1 MCYFHQITPVKG
13 VRMLW
18 KRMQKDQNNT
28 LAENMNTR
36 FSMSKGST
44 YCKLRGRIYR
54 TYIVLYQMWSYSRKE
69 KDTYVLSIT
78 QRPSPIYN
86 HLK

>member
-1 MCYFHQITPVKG
+1 MNG
-13 VRMLW
+13 VRTLW

-28 LAENMNTR
+28 LAGNMKNTM
-36 FSMSKGST
+36 SLMSKGSAN
-44 YCKLRGRIYR
+44 CELRDKIYR
-54 TYIVLYQMWSYSRKE
+54 TYMVLHQMWSYSRKE

-78 QRPSPIYN
+78 RRPSPIYN